1 MKNSTDPRCDISKA
15 SVLTCLYFDVGLK
28 KKEKKKN
35 STQWTE
41 HEHRFLW
48 ILTYLCAKQKEK
60 KNLLSLVSLK
70 LFPVV
75 RFWKPQHWFCFL
87 FFGLGYFCFCILLLK
102 SHSAFF
108 LFKSFFLALSR
119 NGSWKDV
126 SWRLTLLGGKIL
138 ERGKKLLRRWKDG
151 FYWTV
156 FYLELEF
163 CSLMVSL
170 DFALWLQKVVGSNPC
185 TGTALVL
192 DSSAVRL
199 DRISAAAVHRGLV
212 VDQKVARS
220 NPRTVRKPFV
230 CWIDL
235 GVECVWINV

>member
-1 MKNSTDPRCDISKA
+1 MSTDFYEFLHICVRNRKKKKIF
-15 SVLTCLYFDVGLK
+15 SVLSVLK
-28 KKEKKKN
+28 TF
-35 STQWTE
+35 SCRT
-41 HEHRFLW
+41 FLK
-48 ILTYLCAKQKEK
+48 TAT
-60 KNLLSLVSLK
+60 LV
-70 LFPVV
+70 LF
-75 RFWKPQHWFCFL
+75 